1 MASYTIRLKDLL
13 DSGFNIWDNER
24 PYPIYDETH
33 RNVLNKLIE
42 DHYYMREIGFEVP
55 RTFSHY
61 LNTRMREIMP
71 KYNAMYASIP
81 QYDPDMLTFREVTE
95 TDGKNNSNT
104 KFEKGKET
112 FHKGAQTDEI
122 ERATDYHYNFDTPMN
137 ASSIQATSP
146 DHMSSANRDDIGKV
160 TNRYGLRTDERDS
173 YTDTTDVGAQDHRK
187 TDRYGTNQS
196 VFETIKQYREFE
208 YNIDKMIIDELE
220 DLFMMVF

>member
-1 MASYTIRLKDLL
+1 MASFTIRLKDLL
-13 DSGFNIWDNER
+13 DSGFNIWDADH
-24 PYPIYDETH
+24 PYPIHDETH

-81 QYDPDMLTFREVTE
+81 EYDPEMLTFKETTV
-95 TDGKNNSNT
+95 TDGNDGGNSTFNKGVQSDT
-104 KFEKGKET
+104 KGSQT
-112 FHKGAQTDEI
+112 DTKGAQQDI
-122 ERATDYHYNFDTPMN
+122 HYNFDTPMN
-137 ASSIQATSP
+137 ASSIQAASP
-146 DHMSSANRDDIGKV
+146 DHMSAASRDD
-160 TNRYGLRTDERDS
+160 YGERNDTQGERTDTYGARI
-173 YTDTTDVGAQDHRK
+173 DTSQSTSTNHSQTNH
-187 TDRYGTNQS
+187 YGTNQS
-196 VFETIKQYREFE
+196 IFETIKQYREFE